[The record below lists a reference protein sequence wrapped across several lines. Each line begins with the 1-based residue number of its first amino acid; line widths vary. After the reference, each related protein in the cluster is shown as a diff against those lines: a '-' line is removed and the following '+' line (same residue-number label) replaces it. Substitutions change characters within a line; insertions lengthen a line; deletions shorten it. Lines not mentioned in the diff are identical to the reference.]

1 MKNLM
6 LPNEFAKSIFEITP
20 EKLHNEG
27 IRGIITDL
35 DNTLVPWDMKE
46 ATPEV
51 QDWFQKM
58 KENNIKVTI
67 LSNNNRERVTFFA
80 EPLKAKY
87 MYSAKKPLRKAFLKA
102 AKEMELKKEE
112 IVVIGDQL
120 LTDVLGGNMAGL
132 KTILV
137 VPIVE
142 TDGKITKIN
151 RKIER
156 FIFRQLRKK
165 GKISWEE

>member
-87 MYSAKKPLRKAFLKA
+87 M
-102 AKEMELKKEE
+102 
-112 IVVIGDQL
+112 
-120 LTDVLGGNMAGL
+120 
-132 KTILV
+132 
-137 VPIVE
+137 
-142 TDGKITKIN
+142 
-151 RKIER
+151 
-156 FIFRQLRKK
+156 
-165 GKISWEE
+165 